1 MDFKNEINHCCKD
14 VWGVKNIKGAFSNS
28 FQSLEWDDRD
38 ISVQSAEVF
47 ECISLC
53 HSLNIF
59 FVALSSCRYPQDGIC
74 MSDFL
79 RYYICKQWEMPSYF
93 YNSKVWKDVFSMY
106 TGKTLAPDVVY
117 IMAFV
122 DFMSNMCFPV
132 VVRLYIGRKMV
143 GKPHVISPEVT
154 NQLNEVDL
162 GAHYT
167 LDLCFLDGIFC
178 LMKTSDYVC
187 IQPFFCF
194 G

>member
-1 MDFKNEINHCCKD
+1 
-14 VWGVKNIKGAFSNS
+14 
-28 FQSLEWDDRD
+28 
-38 ISVQSAEVF
+38 
-47 ECISLC
+47 
-53 HSLNIF
+53 
-59 FVALSSCRYPQDGIC
+59 
-74 MSDFL
+74 
-79 RYYICKQWEMPSYF
+79 MPSYF

-178 LMKTSDYVC
+178 LMKTSSPVLCLHSSVFLFRLMSSSVSLYSMHVTWMLL
-187 IQPFFCF
+187 
-194 G
+194 GNSG